1 MAKKKKE
8 KPAPTNALYSS
19 NARMMFKTTLRNHID
34 LTNIADGKANIM
46 LSINALIITIAMP
59 LLISEVEN
67 SPYLALPIGI
77 LLLTCVLSIIF
88 AALATRPIKTNGI
101 TPLEKIKN
109 PGSNIFFFGNFHKM
123 RIEDYHTGLKEVL
136 ADEKVLE
143 QSIFNDLYYLGLAL
157 GKKFELLRICYMV
170 FMVGIVLSALSF
182 ALVMWKVAAM

>member
-1 MAKKKKE
+1 MAKKD
-8 KPAPTNALYSS
+8 KPTPTNALYSS

-59 LLISEVEN
+59 LLISEVEK
-67 SPYLALPIGI
+67 SPYLIMPIGL

-88 AALATRPIKTNGI
+88 AALATRPIKTNGV
-101 TPLEKIKN
+101 TPLDKVKN
-109 PGSNIFFFGNFHKM
+109 TGSNIFFFGNFHNMK
-123 RIEDYHTGLKEVL
+123 IEDYHAGLKEVL

-170 FMVGIVLSALSF
+170 FMIGIVLSALSF
-182 ALVMWKVAAM
+182 VLVMWMVVGA